1 MKTTKP
7 SSGRLLMSFTVVLSA
22 SYKSKELQE
31 LPLFFFLKLGF
42 WFYCWF
48 SCCFRPQKISS
59 SATRSIEFTKVSMVV
74 MALVMMLLLWS
85 VIWGVVCIFLGW
97 WFLFLRFSIVLFLTC
112 FVFFLSYLLF
122 YSFSGILRRTQI
134 IHENVE
140 IFIRF
145 GCCYLCF
152 IPKFTIS
159 DNIFIEQKKKM
170 KGYEVPRWWRLR
182 WKEYSLSFFLVGSQ
196 LLSDNPSWFLSV
208 FFFSFLCPCI
218 FFSPLANF
226 ENVQDKNNCLW

>member
-22 SYKSKELQE
+22 SYKSKKLQE

-112 FVFFLSYLLF
+112 FVFFLILSVVLFFFWDSEKNSNYSWKCWNFYTLWLLLF
-122 YSFSGILRRTQI
+122 MFHTK
-134 IHENVE
+134 IH
-140 IFIRF
+140 
-145 GCCYLCF
+145 
-152 IPKFTIS
+152 
-159 DNIFIEQKKKM
+159 
-170 KGYEVPRWWRLR
+170 
-182 WKEYSLSFFLVGSQ
+182 
-196 LLSDNPSWFLSV
+196 
-208 FFFSFLCPCI
+208 
-218 FFSPLANF
+218 NF
-226 ENVQDKNNCLW
+226 K